1 MALFRLGFPSEKLH
15 VIRGEGLL
23 LRPFEARDFDAWAAL
38 RDKSRDFL
46 TPWEP
51 TWGADDLTRAAFR
64 RRVRQNEDEI
74 TRDEAY
80 PLLMFREADGALL
93 GGLTF
98 GQVRRGVSQTATLG
112 YWMGEPHA
120 GRGYMGK
127 AVRLA
132 TVYAFANLRLHRIE
146 AACLPT
152 NMRSIRLLEG
162 AGFRREGSARSY
174 LRINGI
180 WQDHLLYARLDS
192 DPAPAPA
199 RNKPAPL

>member
-1 MALFRLGFPSEKLH
+1 MALFRLGIATEKLH
-15 VIRGEGLL
+15 VIRGDGLL
-23 LRPFEARDFDAWAAL
+23 LRPFESRDFDAWAAL

-51 TWGADDLTRAAFR
+51 TWGSDDLTRSAFR
-64 RRVRQNEDEI
+64 RRVRRNEEEI
-74 TRDEAY
+74 LRDEAY
-80 PLLMFREADGALL
+80 PLLIFREADGALL

-120 GRGYMGK
+120 GRGYMGT
-127 AVRLA
+127 AVRQA
-132 TVYAFANLRLHRIE
+132 CVYAFASLHLHRIE

-152 NMRSIRLLEG
+152 NMRSIRLLES
-162 AGFRREGSARSY
+162 AGFRREGLARSY

-180 WQDHLLYARLDS
+180 WQDHVLYGRLDS
-192 DPAPAPA
+192 DPAPPPV
-199 RNKPAPL
+199 RNKPARF

>member
-1 MALFRLGFPSEKLH
+1 MALFRLGIAAEKLH
-15 VIRGEGLL
+15 VIRGDGLL
-23 LRPFEARDFDAWAAL
+23 LRPFESRDFEPWAAL
-38 RDKSRDFL
+38 REKSRDFL

-51 TWGADDLTRAAFR
+51 TWTSDDLTRSAFR
-64 RRVRQNEDEI
+64 RRVRRNEDEI
-74 TRDEAY
+74 ARDEAY
-80 PLLMFREADGALL
+80 PLLIFREADGALL
-93 GGLTF
+93 GGLTL

-120 GRGYMGK
+120 GRGHMGK

-132 TVYAFANLRLHRIE
+132 SVYAFASLRLHRIE

-152 NMRSIRLLEG
+152 NMRSIRLLES
-162 AGFRREGSARSY
+162 AGFRREGLARSY

-180 WQDHLLYARLDS
+180 WQDHVLYARLDS
-192 DPAPAPA
+192 DPAPPPS